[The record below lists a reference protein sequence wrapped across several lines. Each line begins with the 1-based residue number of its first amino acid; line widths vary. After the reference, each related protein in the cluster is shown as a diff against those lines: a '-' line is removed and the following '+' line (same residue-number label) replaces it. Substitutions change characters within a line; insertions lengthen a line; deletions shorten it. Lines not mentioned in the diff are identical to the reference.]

1 MVNEFKNEKLQETLI
16 VFNREK
22 QIQHLEICWMR
33 LFRLIF

>member
-22 QIQHLEICWMR
+22 TDSANGENAAAYG
-33 LFRLIF
+33 

>member
-22 QIQHLEICWMR
+22 QIQRLETCWMR

>member
-22 QIQHLEICWMR
+22 TDSAFKKFVGCVY
-33 LFRLIF
+33 FD